1 MYIQG
6 LSSIPVFSSLPAKEI
21 EHLELTLPIVT
32 FAPGEVLLEEGCSDD
47 KFYILLEGEVEIIKS
62 IGSEDERILGVRQ
75 AGSLLGEM
83 SLFSDAGC
91 HTASVRSLTP
101 LWLLK
106 VTRPELDALLL
117 RHPQLSYEIIRL
129 FSTRLE
135 ESENITI
142 LDLREKNRRL
152 QLAYEELQ
160 AAQEQI
166 IEKEKLEKELEI
178 STKIQLSILPE
189 NLPSCPGLD
198 FGVLM
203 IPARYVG
210 GDFYT
215 FFKMSRNRLGIVVGD
230 VSDKGVPAALFMAL
244 SYSLIRV
251 EAMRSDSPVQ
261 TVRNVNKHLL
271 QMNSEN
277 MFVTLVYGILDCISG
292 DFHFARAAHPSPILL
307 DVEGKVMEVPVSPGQ
322 PLGLFDDLPID
333 EQHINIPPGGT
344 LLLYSDGVNET
355 ANLNGVEFGTE
366 PIGLS
371 ICEDRQKSAQEICEQ
386 LWRKV
391 QAWGDGIPQQD
402 DFTTVVI
409 KRNLTDPQKTGS
421 K

>member
-1 MYIQG
+1 MQIQG
-6 LSSIPVFSSLPAKEI
+6 LSRIPLFSSLPAKEI
-21 EHLELTLPIVT
+21 EHLEMTLPTISV
-32 FAPGEVLLEEGCSDD
+32 APGEILLKEGQSDD
-47 KFYILLEGEVEIIKS
+47 KFYILLEGEVEVIKS
-62 IGSEDERILGVRQ
+62 LGSEDERILGVRS
-75 AGSLLGEM
+75 AGNLLGEM
-83 SLFSDAGC
+83 SLFSAAGC

-106 VTRPELDALLL
+106 VTRQELDALLL

-152 QLAYEELQ
+152 QIAYEELQ

-178 STKIQLSILPE
+178 SSKIQQSILPE
-189 NLPSCPGLD
+189 SLPSCPELD
-198 FGVLM
+198 LGALM

-210 GDFYT
+210 GDFYS
-215 FFKMSRNRLGIVVGD
+215 FFKLSRNRLGIVVGD

-251 EAMRSDSPVQ
+251 EAMRSNSPVQ
-261 TVRNVNKHLL
+261 TFRNVNKHLL

-277 MFVTLVYGILDCISG
+277 MFVTLVYGILDCCSG

-307 DVEGKVMEVPVSPGQ
+307 DGSGQVMAVPVSSGQ

-333 EQHINIPPGGT
+333 EQHIQIPPGGI

-355 ANLNGVEFGTE
+355 ADLRGMEFGVEL
-366 PIGLS
+366 IGQS
-371 ICEDRQKSAQEICEQ
+371 ISANRTKSAQKICGQ
-386 LWRKV
+386 LWQKV
-391 QAWGDGIPQQD
+391 QAHGAGIPQQD

-409 KRNLTDPQKTGS
+409 KRKLPG
-421 K
+421 